1 MRKYWDMSK
10 TNNGSS
16 GCGIVINAFD
26 RENWIT
32 ISKISVPLKASTAV
46 DAEVVG
52 ADILTEVLS
61 LILGQQMNVDMI

>member
-1 MRKYWDMSK
+1 MSK

-16 GCGIVINAFD
+16 GCGIIINALD

-32 ISKISVPLKASTAV
+32 TSKFSVPLKASTAV

-52 ADILTEVLS
+52 ADILTEVVLS